1 MKKSLTERER
11 AAQARQVR
19 APGAASSRS
28 LTKQGLAKRERAAQ
42 AQPERAPGAAGSRSR
57 LNKGLAKRDRVTNP
71 RQVRALYRAPVTR
84 GRRGLRV
91 FFQPNGGG
99 GSRVVV
105 CPGRGFASA
114 PARNRQRRLVREA
127 YRLLKHRVTPGYD
140 LLLQVRPRQPELGFR
155 AAGGVLARLLSD
167 AGLLRS
173 G

>member
-1 MKKSLTERER
+1 MKKSLT
-11 AAQARQVR
+11 
-19 APGAASSRS
+19 
-28 LTKQGLAKRERAAQ
+28 KRER
-42 AQPERAPGAAGSRSR
+42 
-57 LNKGLAKRDRVTNP
+57 VTDP
-71 RQVRALYRAPVTR
+71 RQVRALYRASATPGR
-84 GRRGLRV
+84 GGLRV
-91 FFQPNGGG
+91 YFRPNGGG

-105 CPGRGFASA
+105 CPSRGFASA

-140 LLLQVRPRQPELGFR
+140 LLLQVRPRRHELGFR